1 MRDLSRNI
9 KTTLALAP
17 AVLTATANG
26 AAVDL
31 KGANGAAFLVNT
43 GALAGAAVFAAKIQ
57 ESDDGVTFAD
67 VADSTQVDSNAPAT
81 LAASSSYKLGYRGF
95 KRYARIVLTYTSGTS
110 LAAGA
115 SAVLAPYA
123 DRPVA

>member
-1 MRDLSRNI
+1 MRDMTQNI
-9 KTTLALAP
+9 RTALALAP
-17 AVLTATANG
+17 AVLTAFANG

-31 KGANGAAFLVNT
+31 KGADGVAFVVNT
-43 GALAGAAVFAAKIQ
+43 GALVGSAIFAAKVQ
-57 ESDDGVTFAD
+57 ESDDGSTFAD
-67 VADSTQVDSNAPAT
+67 VSDSTLVDSNAPAS

-95 KRYARIVLTYTSGTS
+95 KRYARVVLTYTSGIS

-115 SAVLAPYA
+115 SAVLDML